1 MCLAVPMKI
10 AEIRENGSALVSR
23 DGLEAEVDLALVENP
38 RVGDYVI
45 VHAGYAIE
53 VLDLEDAEERLSLFR
68 AIAEAAPD
76 E

>member
-53 VLDLEDAEERLSLFR
+53 VLDLQEAQERLELFR
-68 AIAEAAPD
+68 AMGEMGSD
-76 E
+76 Q